1 MNIVGIDIKIVDTGI
16 RIVDIDIQIIDR
28 DIQGE
33 LKKTWIIDVLDD
45 FLKFLFYPDFRHQ

>member
-1 MNIVGIDIKIVDTGI
+1 MNIVDIDIKIVDTGI

-33 LKKTWIIDVLDD
+33 LKKHGLSMFWTI
-45 FLKFLFYPDFRHQ
+45 F